1 MNKLRLFV
9 CIALAI
15 LLSESQ
21 IIGQSELLEFSRPGI
36 EINTHFEI
44 NRKDNLDFGV
54 NYLFT
59 DDYWKNDSCCNFCQ
73 HISTFQFGPSLT
85 FNPIKAEDKRIWRM
99 SLGFTYT
106 QFVDFY
112 GVYGIST
119 RLKGMTVLNGD
130 GALFDNFG
138 LKCELG
144 LSLFSLVNIYYG
156 YTFPIKDYD
165 AYTFRGHSI
174 TLTLNL
180 NMSFWAYGLRGM

>member
-1 MNKLRLFV
+1 MNKIKSLVLIVLIVLLARLH
-9 CIALAI
+9 LA
-15 LLSESQ
+15 S
-21 IIGQSELLEFSRPGI
+21 QSELLEFSRPGI
-36 EINTHFEI
+36 EFNTNFEI
-44 NRKDNLDFGV
+44 DRKDNLDFGV

-59 DDYWKNDSCCNFCQ
+59 GDYLRSDSCCNFCQ
-73 HISTFQFGPSLT
+73 HFSSFQFGPSLT
-85 FNPIKAEDKRIWRM
+85 FSPVKAEDKRIWRM
-99 SLGFTYT
+99 SLGLAYT

-130 GALFDNFG
+130 GMLFENFG

-156 YTFPIKDYD
+156 YTFPIKDYHT
-165 AYTFRGHSI
+165 YSFKGHSI

-180 NMSFWAYGLRGM
+180 NMSFWAFGLQGM